1 MTQPPPTAPAALYLE
16 FKPLWEA
23 ILGSAPDPITS
34 TNLVAASSKVSDIS
48 LRSAH
53 AIRVAIGLHLR
64 VPLCHH
70 MMLVHNY
77 YVSGAGGVKIV
88 FHSVNVIIILF
99 SLLLPSPTAT
109 AYSGQKI
116 GINDRRQAGATMQGQ
131 LMMQKGVKRELYQRD
146 LEENRAANRKK
157 YKGNSASILAS
168 KRRRFW
174 KNPGAVLIAP
184 TSNCNFQKCDAV
196 ILKMNLILMSQM
208 DSNMEANF
216 FSESMESEDEVQ
228 PPTPLLFT
236 PQPPLAAM
244 TATQLPPPAAMTAAQ
259 LPPPQAA
266 MTAAMTTALLPP
278 PLVAVAAPSPP
289 VPGHGRWGGGWKQ

>member
-1 MTQPPPTAPAALYLE
+1 MEKKRAYEQRIRDVE
-16 FKPLWEA
+16 F
-23 ILGSAPDPITS
+23 GSFFS
-34 TNLVAASSKVSDIS
+34 TT
-48 LRSAH
+48 
-53 AIRVAIGLHLR
+53 G
-64 VPLCHH
+64 
-70 MMLVHNY
+70 
-77 YVSGAGGVKIV
+77 
-88 FHSVNVIIILF
+88 
-99 SLLLPSPTAT
+99 PTAT

-184 TSNCNFQKCDAV
+184 
-196 ILKMNLILMSQM
+196 MSQM